1 MTLNETSFPARDR
14 WNDRL
19 VREVRYTGP
28 ASYATGGDP
37 VNASDE
43 LGMGEVFGVYG
54 TISDGSAVRVPFFD
68 YANQKILWFVP
79 DTGAE
84 VAGAVDL
91 STFSGTLLFTGKG

>member
-37 VNASDE
+37 VNASSD

-54 TISDGSAVRVPFFD
+54 IISDGSAVRVPWLD
-68 YANQKILWFVP
+68 YPNQKILWFIP
-79 DTGAE
+79 NTGAQ
-84 VAGAVDL
+84 VAGAVNL